1 MDVAGVERSPSSN
14 GSSNLGKIKPR
25 KNKDILRH
33 RMSFLFLALAFV
45 SGIGLEGSRMAI
57 AHPLGKAAVTCIFK
71 LERI

>member
-1 MDVAGVERSPSSN
+1 
-14 GSSNLGKIKPR
+14 
-25 KNKDILRH
+25 
-33 RMSFLFLALAFV
+33 MSFLFLALAFV